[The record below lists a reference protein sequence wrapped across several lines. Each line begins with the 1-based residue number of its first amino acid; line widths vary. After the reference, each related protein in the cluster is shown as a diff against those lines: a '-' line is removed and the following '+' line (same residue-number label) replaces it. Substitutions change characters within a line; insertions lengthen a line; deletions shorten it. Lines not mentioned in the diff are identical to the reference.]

1 MPARRMVEHHGSDH
15 NFVGARC
22 VGQGEQPVLDTIS
35 ASGREA
41 GAMARQP
48 FVIAW
53 GAAASGDSSGRYSPW
68 ARRT

>member
-1 MPARRMVEHHGSDH
+1 MVEHHGSDD

-35 ASGREA
+35 ASDREL

-48 FVIAW
+48 FAIAW
-53 GAAASGDSSGRYSPW
+53 LVRIGRGGFRRFQRTPW